1 MASCPV
7 SRASPAAGDGL
18 PLLSHVK
25 VHWDNEDPRAG
36 GLPLIWFSCA
46 MECAGTPAL
55 VNGPFDSAL
64 GLGDNGARR
73 EGGDAD

>member
-7 SRASPAAGDGL
+7 SRAGPAAGDGL
-18 PLLSHVK
+18 PLLPHVK
-25 VHWDNEDPRAG
+25 VHGDNEEPRAG
-36 GLPLIWFSCA
+36 GLPLIWVSCA

-64 GLGDNGARR
+64 GLGDNGGRR